1 VHICDIRNDAPLLS
15 KKVSESAIT
24 GITLSSSVPGL
35 FVTASENEYVRIWD
49 IQNNEMELIHE
60 KKLKLVKKNKLIYF
74 QNLWIY
80 NRILMIT
87 FKGFTKFGTLVA

>member
-1 VHICDIRNDAPLLS
+1 MHICDIRNDAPLLS

-74 QNLWIY
+74 RNLWIY
-80 NRILMIT
+80 NRIL
-87 FKGFTKFGTLVA
+87 

>member
-1 VHICDIRNDAPLLS
+1 MPLFS
-15 KKVSESAIT
+15 KKASESAIT

-60 KKLKLVKKNKLIYF
+60 KKLKLVKAKLYFVLKNKFY
-74 QNLWIY
+74 
-80 NRILMIT
+80 
-87 FKGFTKFGTLVA
+87 